1 MAYTN
6 RERVI
11 LGPLT
16 TVFKPPGPC
25 TIAVGACATC
35 NVAFWGQT
43 CGPSKVHD
51 DQACWPATTTG
62 APDPGDT
69 LTGWGFYSPGL
80 KCPEGYTSGCT
91 AIEGKTTGW
100 KLQFQMEAQET
111 FVGCCPT
118 GFKCDN
124 LHGQTCITVVAK
136 TTSLPTVSCDGSS
149 SNNFGF
155 TTIPNEHVT
164 QLNLFA
170 PMIQLAFKASDQ
182 AVLSSTTTAATTA
195 TNQTTSATSAP
206 TTSLPAATPS
216 PETTSPPSTTPTS
229 LSTTATSLST
239 GAVVGIAIGTAALV
253 LLIATAAFLL
263 WRRRT
268 PRGSQGAPEPLTG
281 PPGYGYYGDAKQFMH
296 YCPATELG
304 QGHGLAEVSGIEHR
318 REEMFAG
325 EVGWPARRE
334 AGEVAEM
341 PVEGYR

>member
-35 NVAFWGQT
+35 GVAFWGQT
-43 CGPSKVHD
+43 CGSSGVHD

-62 APDPGDT
+62 APDPGET

-118 GFKCDN
+118 GFECDN
-124 LHGQTCITVVAK
+124 LHGQTCITIVAK
-136 TTSLPTVSCDGSS
+136 TTSLPTVSCKGSS

-155 TTIPNEHVT
+155 MTIPNEQVT
-164 QLNLFA
+164 QLDLFA

-182 AVLSSTTTAATTA
+182 AASSSTTAATTA
-195 TNQTTSATSAP
+195 TTPTTSATSAP
-206 TTSLPAATPS
+206 TTSLPTATPS
-216 PETTSPPSTTPTS
+216 AETTTPPSTTT
-229 LSTTATSLST
+229 TSLST
-239 GAVVGIAIGTAALV
+239 GAIAGIAVGTAALAF
-253 LLIATAAFLL
+253 LIAAAAFLL
-263 WRRRT
+263 WRRRA
-268 PRGSQGAPEPLTG
+268 PRGRQGGPEPLTG
-281 PPGYGYYGDAKQFMH
+281 PPGYGHHGDSKQFMH
-296 YCPATELG
+296 HSPATELG
-304 QGHGLAEVSGIEHR
+304 EGHGLAEVPASEHQR
-318 REEMFAG
+318 TEMFAG

-341 PVEGYR
+341 PAEGYR